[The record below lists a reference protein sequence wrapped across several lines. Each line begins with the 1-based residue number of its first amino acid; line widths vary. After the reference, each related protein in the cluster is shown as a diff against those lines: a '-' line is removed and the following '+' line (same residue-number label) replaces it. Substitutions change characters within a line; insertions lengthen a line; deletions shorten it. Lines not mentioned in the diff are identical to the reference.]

1 MARFFTKKRSMEE
14 WYTRMAVENGLS
26 FNQMASSE
34 FIMLGFRNLGMK
46 AMKSRSHV
54 SDAVNKYIVRLQK
67 ETKKKLKADF
77 DAGKRFSLVMDEW
90 TSIRNHR
97 FLNICI
103 VTDVDLTN
111 LGLARC
117 HGSMTAKRTVELAEV
132 CNTNFLS
139 KICSEY
145 KIQDTGYRIQDTG
158 YRIQDTGKD

>member
-145 KIQDTGYRIQDTG
+145 KIQDTGYRK
-158 YRIQDTGKD
+158 RL